1 MHGDKSEA
9 SGFGKGYYRDVTVIE
24 GMSPKSRREFAAEQH
39 DIVMKAI
46 PSWNDVVEKIN
57 TIVKKAV
64 K

>member
-1 MHGDKSEA
+1 
-9 SGFGKGYYRDVTVIE
+9 
-24 GMSPKSRREFAAEQH
+24 MSPKSRREFAAEQH